1 MVPEGCCP
9 PVLRD
14 ALLLKTVDRLEDPL
28 GALPCW
34 PPGCPSWAKTSV
46 LASELPAC
54 ACSGMPGWS
63 GVSEQLGT
71 EPPETSRWK
80 LELSESRRLLDR
92 LARGSLDCPDFSGEG
107 TCASSLPARGRRCS
121 ELCGILPLVG
131 ARTPGEVERSSLPC
145 LDVSTSASGIRPGR
159 LLSNVELWK
168 LDGSTVIFTSSRLTL
183 LQAGAS
189 GGGASNFFAAARAT
203 KSASSITGGA

>member
-34 PPGCPSWAKTSV
+34 PPGWKEHAEIAGSVRAGPRHQSWLRSC
-46 LASELPAC
+46 LPAPAR
-54 ACSGMPGWS
+54 AC
-63 GVSEQLGT
+63 LGGAG
-71 EPPETSRWK
+71 SRSSW
-80 LELSESRRLLDR
+80 ELLDR